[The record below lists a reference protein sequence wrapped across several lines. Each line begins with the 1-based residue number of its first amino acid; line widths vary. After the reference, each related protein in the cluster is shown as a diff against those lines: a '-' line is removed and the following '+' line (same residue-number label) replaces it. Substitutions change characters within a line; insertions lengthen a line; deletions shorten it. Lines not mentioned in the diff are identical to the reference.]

1 MDLIQHI
8 QEDFPLSESE
18 ARLLL
23 ITAAYRYKVHSIEKR
38 NGRGKRLIAQPTAEV
53 KMLQR
58 WACRNFVSTLPVHDA
73 ATAYRSGK
81 SIKTHAALHAA
92 NTYLLKL
99 DFKDFFPSI
108 RGEDF
113 LAHLERFSNIPTE
126 DAKFLTQLFFWK
138 SLKNNGLTLSIGA
151 PSSPDIS
158 NTILYL
164 FDKEL
169 SNFCV
174 SIEAVYS
181 RYADDLAISTNAPR
195 TLDKVYK
202 FVQDLCNRTSYPT
215 LSLNSEKTVF
225 TSKKRQ
231 RQLTGLVLANS
242 GTPSLGREKKR
253 LLRAMSHYY
262 KCELLDE
269 DKTNRLRGLLAFAI
283 SIEPAFVDS
292 IRKMLGHGV
301 FDCLMKGGER

>member
-1 MDLIQHI
+1 MDLIRHI

-18 ARLLL
+18 SRLLV

-58 WACRNFVSTLPVHDA
+58 WAYRNFASTLPVHDA
-73 ATAYRSGK
+73 ATAYRPGK

-92 NTYLLKL
+92 NAYLLKL
-99 DFKDFFPSI
+99 DFQDFFPSI

-113 LAHLERFSNIPTE
+113 LMHLERFANIPAE
-126 DAKFLTQLFFWK
+126 DAKYLTRLFFWK
-138 SLKNNGLTLSIGA
+138 SPKSKGLTLSIGA

-164 FDKEL
+164 FDEEL

-174 SIEAVYS
+174 SIGAVYS
-181 RYADDLAISTNAPR
+181 RYADDLAISTNTPR
-195 TLDKVYK
+195 ALDKVYK
-202 FVQDLCNRTSYPT
+202 FVQELCKRTSYPT
-215 LSLNSEKTVF
+215 LSLNKDKTVF

-253 LLRAMSHYY
+253 LLRAMAHYY
-262 KCELLDE
+262 KRGLLDE
-269 DKTNRLRGLLAFAI
+269 NKTNRLRGLLAFSI
-283 SIEPAFVDS
+283 SIEPAFVES
-292 IRKMLGHGV
+292 IRKMLSHDV
-301 FDCLMKGGER
+301 FDCLMKGGMR